1 MRTLHCVLLVA
12 LSICPH
18 TLAQTC
24 KPLCSFDSQYTQSCQ
39 ISRWYT
45 TALLERL
52 QGDGVWGQ
60 IAATSFLCES
70 LNGSDCENATSCQ
83 VSGSGCAADRAWM
96 ARKLASPLWQG
107 GASLGAKC
115 GLLGQ
120 VMAGEAECMEMDE
133 AACDSY
139 NGTAGCLWDPV
150 RSSCGLP
157 PTVDSMTSS
166 MATCGNL
173 TDCDAQTPAFC
184 VEDLPTLRG
193 AAVQRASNVALPL
206 LVAAPH
212 IAINLSEYKSKALA
226 KLVFATTKTSEPV
239 KGDLVEILAQEFLRR
254 ADSMSMSLLTAMLL
268 AFWKADLSNPDF
280 FRQAAS
286 KVQACLK
293 DFETSGFIRLLKI
306 FAAAGAMEPA
316 FIQDMVDE
324 AQRRLPSLR
333 ATEFVNLAKT
343 LLQIGQAS
351 PFLLESL
358 VEHGDKVL
366 PQMSQKE
373 LTSFLRSLSGL
384 GLTSASSSGEALF
397 RQAAS
402 KATRQLLRSKDDR
415 RYSLKSSD
423 LACLS
428 RVFARAAA
436 ATGPLTDKYQA
447 SAETPCA
454 ELREAIERFLQAAV
468 EEARQ
473 RLDEFQASPACLVGV
488 LWAASECK
496 VECESLMK
504 ATIAVLLPSD
514 APGGDN
520 SLQRL
525 QLPELAELAKA
536 LTHLGVEQVEL
547 YKALADVAVAC
558 MQEPNNARHSA
569 FMAGVLHSSFATRQH
584 EPQSLV
590 SLSGTLEVRV
600 LRGCAEIW
608 GASLLPSK
616 RFRRLVVPP
625 WCSTPRI
632 RAVRGKSLG
641 FRQVDASE
649 AQDVLDFL
657 AAHRWPVVLCLK
669 LCKESSAE
677 LAAPR
682 LRAVLTSPSDHPRLT
697 AHRAWP
703 SILQHFLVEC
713 VHCYSEKPPVLLVM
727 GPKGVGKST
736 CCRYFVN
743 SLLSECPE
751 VYFLETDLGQPELG
765 PPGVVTLHRITQPLL
780 QVPHAEQ
787 HHHQRLAAFFAGAV
801 TPSTHPELFVASV
814 AAAVDAY
821 IEAQQGVVRPA
832 PLMVNSHG
840 WTTGLGLELVQQ
852 VVAIS
857 RAQLVL
863 RLKPSEPCR
872 KRPAESGPEAEAAV
886 ACKDVPK
893 DQPKPR
899 RTSLARCGPL
909 ARAFGRFQKS
919 GASTDEGLVLVDVE
933 SAAKGAGASPTAA
946 QLRWLRIAGH
956 FQPDL
961 DPCLAPHAVAPQTFF
976 SMVPRWRL
984 QMKGLRFGLIA
995 GHLLHSE
1002 VEAALTGTVVALC
1015 SQPQSESQE
1024 VEVHSSEDLG
1034 LLEPHEAP
1042 IEFVAYAFVHSFD
1055 FRVGQIVVHSSLS
1068 ESAVGSV
1075 GPPEEHLVPAA
1086 ELLSLLATV
1095 GISASVLAS
1104 TAADKVLSVLD
1115 QADTG
1120 EIKLPAWVIAR
1131 CIAGLALSVPV
1142 GRILG
1147 ALKLLARAA
1156 TARAVELLPE
1166 ERALIFWS
1174 LSLQGCYEEF
1184 FEAVLEQTPWT
1195 LWAPKLQDELV
1206 ISGNGYVPSP
1216 KLVALCQVH
1225 LADLALRIEGGGD
1238 RAGLS
1243 AAQRTHVVEAAQVMA
1258 RIRPEIPAE
1267 AEPISQALISMELL
1281 PSLGSSTPEGLP
1293 LSIRVSSSSIRGS
1306 GASTLSIEV
1315 DRPGDLLFDIDSGK
1329 AHRFL
1334 PTALRRRL
1342 LWCLGYTVVVLPW
1355 YEVNCCDN
1363 EQLVA
1368 LLRARLAEVSPPR
1381 PRFTSDRGGQSK
1393 LHEADERNR
1402 VSSAE
1407 ASGNSSSSV
1416 SSWQAMRQGLVF
1428 FRRHRDLT

>member
-1 MRTLHCVLLVA
+1 MDVEADISEDITDIGDVSAQCAAECLEVEAPKPYDQELYQLLSHA
-12 LSICPH
+12 AES
-18 TLAQTC
+18 
-24 KPLCSFDSQYTQSCQ
+24 
-39 ISRWYT
+39 
-45 TALLERL
+45 
-52 QGDGVWGQ
+52 GD
-60 IAATSFLCES
+60 LES
-70 LNGSDCENATSCQ
+70 LLTITDTHLTELSSINAAFALIHAARMLQVDSPKRDALQSPKLVNLIRHVENIVMGHRLEGAVAAETAESEDSSSELMKVEDQ
-83 VSGSGCAADRAWM
+83 GLHMAWTVSVICWG
-96 ARKLASPLWQG
+96 L
-107 GASLGAKC
+107 
-115 GLLGQ
+115 GLLGHKNDKLLSCLASMVKPLLPHLSPHQ
-120 VMAGEAECMEMDE
+120 LQ
-133 AACDSY
+133 
-139 NGTAGCLWDPV
+139 NCLWAFA
-150 RSSCGLP
+150 SLEMK
-157 PTVDSMTSS
+157 DS
-166 MATCGNL
+166 G
-173 TDCDAQTPAFC
+173 PFF
-184 VEDLPTLRG
+184 G
-193 AAVQRASNVALPL
+193 AAVEIIEPRITLFSHESLVAILTSFAMVKVLSANLFDAAAKVLVEAGDTLRPQDVANCTWAFATLRHPHPAIFSGLGDSAARRLHEFRPEQVAVLVWAFALVRWRLEKLFEAVQHDVVDRYTHFSPDSLANVLHSFTLVGHDGAQVILE
-206 LVAAPH
+206 VAAPH

-333 ATEFVNLAKT
+333 ATELVNLAKT

-358 VEHGDKVL
+358 AEHGDKVL

-496 VECESLMK
+496 VECELLMK

-558 MQEPNNARHSA
+558 MQEPNN
-569 FMAGVLHSSFATRQH
+569 
-584 EPQSLV
+584 
-590 SLSGTLEVRV
+590 
-600 LRGCAEIW
+600 
-608 GASLLPSK
+608 
-616 RFRRLVVPP
+616 
-625 WCSTPRI
+625 
-632 RAVRGKSLG
+632 
-641 FRQVDASE
+641 
-649 AQDVLDFL
+649 
-657 AAHRWPVVLCLK
+657 
-669 LCKESSAE
+669 
-677 LAAPR
+677 
-682 LRAVLTSPSDHPRLT
+682 
-697 AHRAWP
+697 
-703 SILQHFLVEC
+703 
-713 VHCYSEKPPVLLVM
+713 
-727 GPKGVGKST
+727 
-736 CCRYFVN
+736 
-743 SLLSECPE
+743 
-751 VYFLETDLGQPELG
+751 
-765 PPGVVTLHRITQPLL
+765 
-780 QVPHAEQ
+780 
-787 HHHQRLAAFFAGAV
+787 
-801 TPSTHPELFVASV
+801 
-814 AAAVDAY
+814 
-821 IEAQQGVVRPA
+821 
-832 PLMVNSHG
+832 
-840 WTTGLGLELVQQ
+840 
-852 VVAIS
+852 
-857 RAQLVL
+857 
-863 RLKPSEPCR
+863 
-872 KRPAESGPEAEAAV
+872 
-886 ACKDVPK
+886 
-893 DQPKPR
+893 
-899 RTSLARCGPL
+899 
-909 ARAFGRFQKS
+909 
-919 GASTDEGLVLVDVE
+919 
-933 SAAKGAGASPTAA
+933 
-946 QLRWLRIAGH
+946 
-956 FQPDL
+956 
-961 DPCLAPHAVAPQTFF
+961 
-976 SMVPRWRL
+976 
-984 QMKGLRFGLIA
+984 
-995 GHLLHSE
+995 
-1002 VEAALTGTVVALC
+1002 
-1015 SQPQSESQE
+1015 
-1024 VEVHSSEDLG
+1024 
-1034 LLEPHEAP
+1034 
-1042 IEFVAYAFVHSFD
+1042 
-1055 FRVGQIVVHSSLS
+1055 
-1068 ESAVGSV
+1068 V

-1416 SSWQAMRQGLVF
+1416 SSWQAMRPPPGL
-1428 FRRHRDLT
+1428 